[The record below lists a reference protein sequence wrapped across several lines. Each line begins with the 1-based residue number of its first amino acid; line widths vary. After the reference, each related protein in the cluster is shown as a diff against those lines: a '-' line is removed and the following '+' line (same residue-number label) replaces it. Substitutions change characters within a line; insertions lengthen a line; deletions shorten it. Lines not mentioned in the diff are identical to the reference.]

1 MTFEQVCKECLKND
15 EFVNE
20 FCRLRKI
27 KLPFEDY
34 QKLCSDRTNGRLLT
48 PDGLYFICK
57 SCNFDAEAIG
67 KHFLEILPQI
77 YNKGN

>member
-1 MTFEQVCKECLKND
+1 MNRTLMKKQ
-15 EFVNE
+15 
-20 FCRLRKI
+20 I
-27 KLPFEDY
+27 EDY

-57 SCNFDAEAIG
+57 SFNFDAETIG

-77 YNKGN
+77 YHKGN